1 MRTLFAVLFL
11 VVVVS
16 LVPTTAAQETQT
28 FTGTIT
34 DSQCADAYH
43 GRMRMG
49 DTDAECVRACIEV
62 HGGTY
67 ILYDGMAAYELSDQ
81 KAAAGF
87 AAQKV
92 TVTGTLDTRTRT
104 IAVASITPVHEDR

>member
-1 MRTLFAVLFL
+1 MRVALATLLL
-11 VVVVS
+11 VTVVGLAPATV
-16 LVPTTAAQETQT
+16 AQETQT

-34 DSQCADAYH
+34 DSQCADGYH

-67 ILYDGMAAYELSDQ
+67 ILFDGTSAYELSDQ
-81 KAAAGF
+81 KGAATF

-92 TVTGTLDTRTRT
+92 TVTGTLDGRTHT
-104 IAVASITPVHEDR
+104 IAVASITAAS